1 MRALSLRC
9 PFPWLMVKGYKPWE
23 NRSWNTNK
31 RGWVLVH
38 ASRQYSVQDLLL
50 ARELIQRLDERP
62 PEPVAQLYTALVQ
75 GQLASLQGAG
85 APLQT
90 GGIVGA
96 VRIDSVHPPI
106 LSGYAE
112 PLPDWRILH
121 QYGFKIGAAEEIP
134 FTPCSGKQGFWRVS
148 FHLQRV
154 LEEKTPAW
162 LWAEL
167 QKND

>member
-38 ASRQYSVQDLLL
+38 ASRSYSLADLHLARDLL
-50 ARELIQRLDERP
+50 ARLKGP
-62 PEPVAQLYTALVQ
+62 PLPLVEMLETLVL
-75 GQLASLQGAG
+75 GVLPDDPCPWLR
-85 APLQT
+85 T

-96 VRIDSVHPPI
+96 IRIDGTAAPI
-106 LSGYAE
+106 RPGYSD
-112 PLPDWRILH
+112 PLPDWRILG
-121 QYGFKIGAAEEIP
+121 QYGFKIGAAEELP

-154 LEEKTPAW
+154 LEEKTPPW

>member
-23 NRSWNTNK
+23 NRSWNTHK

-38 ASRQYSVQDLLL
+38 ASLQWTAADLRL
-50 ARELIQRLDERP
+50 ALDMLRELEDPAEPELVAMRHVLEQDVP
-62 PEPVAQLYTALVQ
+62 PAARSQPW
-75 GQLASLQGAG
+75 LQN
-85 APLQT
+85 

-96 VRIDSVHPPI
+96 MRIDSVAPVLRVGYGTPVPP
-106 LSGYAE
+106 
-112 PLPDWRILH
+112 WRILG
-121 QYGFKIGAAEEIP
+121 QYGFKIGAAEELP
-134 FTPCSGKQGFWRVS
+134 FTPCGGRQGFWRVS

-154 LEEKTPAW
+154 LEEKTPPW